1 MTAAHPRPASAP
13 ATVPGLTTAS
23 SAPAGP
29 VLDVRELR
37 VVLGGRPVLDGV
49 SLALAAG
56 EVLGLVGRNGAG
68 KSTLIRAVTGAVA
81 PAGGDIRVLGA
92 ARGAL
97 SRRAFARAVA
107 VVQQLPEAPDSMT
120 VQELVLLG
128 RHPHLRLLA
137 RESARDY
144 AIVDDAMRRAG
155 CAEFAS
161 RMLGTLSGGER
172 RRAFVARGLAQE
184 PCLLLLDEPTANLDA
199 TAQGEVMALTRALA
213 AAGVGVLVVL
223 HDLSLA
229 AAYCDRV
236 ALIDG
241 GRLIAAGLPADVFTP
256 AVVARVYGDH
266 VDVIAHPVTG
276 LPVIVPSRLERAP

>member
-1 MTAAHPRPASAP
+1 MTTTHAAPTPTTAAAARVALSPP
-13 ATVPGLTTAS
+13 L
-23 SAPAGP
+23 
-29 VLDVRELR
+29 LDVRDLS

-49 SLALAAG
+49 ALTVAAG

-81 PAGGDIRVLGA
+81 PVSGEIRVLGV
-92 ARGAL
+92 ARAAL

-107 VVQQLPEAPDSMT
+107 VVQQIPEAPDALR
-120 VQELVLLG
+120 VRELVLLG
-128 RHPHLRLLA
+128 RHPHLGLLA
-137 RESARDY
+137 RESARDH
-144 AIVDDAMRRAG
+144 AIAEEAMRRAG
-155 CAEFAS
+155 CDAFAERA
-161 RMLGTLSGGER
+161 LGTLSGGER
-172 RRAFVARGLAQE
+172 RRVFIARGLAQE
-184 PCLLLLDEPTANLDA
+184 PRLLMLDEPTANLDA
-199 TAQGEVMALTRALA
+199 TAQGEVMAVTRELA

-229 AAYCDRV
+229 AAYCDRI

-241 GRLIAAGLPADVFTP
+241 GRVIASGPPPDVLTP
-256 AVVARVYGDH
+256 GVVARVYGDH